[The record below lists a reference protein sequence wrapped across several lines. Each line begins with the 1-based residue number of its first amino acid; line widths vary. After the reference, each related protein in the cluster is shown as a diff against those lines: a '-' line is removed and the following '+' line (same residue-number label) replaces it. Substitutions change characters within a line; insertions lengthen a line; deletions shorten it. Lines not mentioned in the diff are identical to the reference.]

1 MKSKKYKVAVVNGRF
16 EIFHKGHWAC
26 VLRALDVAKQVIIIV
41 GSANASRSITNPF
54 TAEERIS
61 VINRMLVNKLSK
73 HDYNRVKI
81 AIVNDNIRD
90 TVWQADVRDC
100 VYPHADKDVIMVGA
114 NKDADSWWLD
124 VFGWDVESVDIYKD
138 NNGDSLSSSWLRDV
152 YFKSNVSDFTP
163 IFEQYVSWEQ
173 IYFLNRFAH
182 SEPFKKLKAD
192 YDYKVSELK
201 KFDSYPYKGTLNCST
216 ADAVVICNGHVL
228 VTTRGNMPGLGLYA
242 LPGGHKNDN
251 ETYLDC
257 AIRELREEI
266 KLHVPL
272 KVIRGSIKDQKMF
285 DAPKRSSVMCKPTL
299 GVYIELLPDA
309 NGSLPRIDVGE
320 EIAKVEWMPLNIA
333 RRSQNRFFDDH
344 WQIISYF
351 TGL

>member
-1 MKSKKYKVAVVNGRF
+1 MKNKKYKVAVVNGRF

-26 VLRALDVAKQVIIIV
+26 VLRALDVAEQVTIIV

-54 TAEERIS
+54 TAEERIR
-61 VINRMLVNKLSK
+61 VINRILVNKLSK
-73 HDYNRVKI
+73 PDYNRVKI
-81 AIVNDNIRD
+81 TVVNDNIRD
-90 TVWQADVRDC
+90 TVWQADIRDC
-100 VYPHADKDVIMVGA
+100 VYPNSDKDVIMVGA

-124 VFGWDVESVDIYKD
+124 VFGWDVESVEIYKD
-138 NNGDSLSSSWLRDV
+138 DNGKSLSSSRLRDI
-152 YFKSNVSDFTP
+152 YFKSDEIELAILS
-163 IFEQYVSWEQ
+163 EYLGWEQ
-173 IYFLNRFAH
+173 IDFLNEFMF
-182 SEPFKKLKAD
+182 SEHYKQLKLD
-192 YDYKVSELK
+192 YEYKVSELK

-242 LPGGHKNDN
+242 LPGGHKNDD

-272 KVIRGSIKDQKMF
+272 KVIRGSIKDQKIF
-285 DAPKRSSVMCKPTL
+285 DAPKRSSILCKPTL
-299 GVYIELLPDA
+299 GVYIEILPDS
-309 NGSLPRIDVGE
+309 NGSLPRVAVGD

-333 RRSQNRFFDDH
+333 RRNQNRFFDDH